1 MKEKIDPELLQARW
15 ILGGIRSDDLPDLAV
30 AALQQGLDGTALR
43 QLAGLLRPTLAD
55 LGNLPERAFADMGL
69 QPMNKE
75 AAVDFLMGRGLPA
88 TNAVIVFL
96 LEAFPDFAARW
107 KEHIALWGGN
117 PAGSYNDMAEFVHFV
132 VEDLYEK
139 EKREEVQRA
148 FDSLEG
154 LLSKADEDTT
164 NLIGL
169 GFFEILQN
177 FASWR
182 PYGNKAFEVFLGER
196 SMEIWRELHRIWEG
210 KSSLADIIRAER
222 NR

>member
-1 MKEKIDPELLQARW
+1 
-15 ILGGIRSDDLPDLAV
+15 
-30 AALQQGLDGTALR
+30 
-43 QLAGLLRPTLAD
+43 
-55 LGNLPERAFADMGL
+55 MGL
-69 QPMNKE
+69 EPMNKD

-139 EKREEVQRA
+139 EKARKRCSRA

-154 LLSKADEDTT
+154 LLCQAPMRKQQT
-164 NLIGL
+164 
-169 GFFEILQN
+169 
-177 FASWR
+177 
-182 PYGNKAFEVFLGER
+182 
-196 SMEIWRELHRIWEG
+196 
-210 KSSLADIIRAER
+210 
-222 NR
+222 